1 MDQMTVQQFLTF
13 QTTGCHAAFTGFWAT
28 ALPFVSQVVARELT
42 KRLVT
47 GPAGRVDDVAV
58 AEITQGVAARLL
70 ELPRKPNRAGWFD
83 PARCGG
89 SASGLKGWLDRIASN
104 AVIDYCRTYRMRG
117 RTDLKDSSAADL
129 ELNEVPIADPAAVD
143 PQVKFAESELRQIVA
158 ECLGELSSEEQE
170 FYRLRFVEGRSQA
183 ACAKKL
189 GFAPATASRRQTT
202 LEEKMR
208 KKLAARGVDATWYG
222 PAA

>member
-13 QTTGCHAAFTGFWAT
+13 QSTGCHVSFTAFWAT
-28 ALPFVSQVVARELT
+28 ALPFVTQVVARELA

-47 GPAGRVDDVAV
+47 GLAGRVDDVAV

-89 SASGLKGWLDRIASN
+89 SADGLKGWLYRIAFN
-104 AVIDYCRTYRMRG
+104 AVADYCRTYRMRG
-117 RTDLKDSSAADL
+117 RIDLKESSFADL

-158 ECLGELSSEEQE
+158 ECLGELSSEEQK